1 MKYREIIL
9 VTILFLLTVRPFSQT
24 IFNTESKD
32 STNIYSFSLNK
43 YYESLG
49 NLKETT
55 SIVYVEDHYSIT
67 KDLPNQIMTFEIKY
81 MDQIECKKYL
91 KGKKNMTLVRILP
104 LQVKGNEFFVN
115 VIPYEVSYKKNN
127 FNYVNGGGL
136 KVMFEFDESMN
147 GLKFKA
153 ANWGGI

>member
-1 MKYREIIL
+1 M
-9 VTILFLLTVRPFSQT
+9 TILFLLTVRPFSQT

-43 YYESLG
+43 YCESLG

-81 MDQIECKKYL
+81 MDQIKCKKYL